1 MGKRLDPDE
10 RRRQIVQA
18 ALELFAERGY
28 GDVQL
33 GDVAKAVG
41 VTPNLLYHYFPGGK
55 RELYVE
61 VVRFGCEQTAGGMTT
76 DPDLPLE
83 QKTPANIAVYLD
95 EMLAESPVYL
105 VVKRAGASPDP
116 EVQELV
122 EGARGAIVS
131 AIAANNLGTPD
142 PPPLLRLALRSYLDF
157 AETAVAEVK
166 RRDGVTREQLE
177 ALLAASL
184 RSILAA
190 ARDV

>member
-10 RRRQIVQA
+10 RRRQLVRA
-18 ALELFAERGY
+18 ALELFAERGH

-55 RELYVE
+55 RDLYLAA
-61 VVRFGCEQTAGGMTT
+61 VRLACEHTAAGMRT
-76 DPDLPLE
+76 DQDVPLE
-83 QKTPANIAVYLD
+83 EKTPANIAGYLD
-95 EMLAESPVYL
+95 EMLAETPVYL
-105 VVKRAGASPDP
+105 MFKRAGASPDP

-122 EGARGAIVS
+122 EEARASIVS
-131 AIAANNLGTPD
+131 AIALNNLGTPD

-157 AETAVAEVK
+157 AEAAVADVR

-177 ALLAASL
+177 ELLAASL

-190 ARDV
+190 ARAV